1 MEIVHAPFAFDTDSG
16 QYSIVR
22 RAIDPPNG

>member
-16 QYSIVR
+16 RNAIVR
-22 RAIDPPNG
+22 RAIEPPNG